1 MLSPFSDVWQEIVA
15 RPQGP
20 LALRFYL
27 QPLVAIALAT
37 RDGIRDAREGQP
49 AFLWSV
55 VTNGASRRDFLQD
68 GWRSIGKVFMLAL
81 TLDVLYQAVVL
92 GGLKPIQ
99 GLLVATVVAIVPYA
113 IVRGPVGRLAGHMRK
128 PRATTRQR
136 AA

>member
-1 MLSPFSDVWQEIVA
+1 MLSPFTEVWQEIVA

-20 LALRFYL
+20 LAMRFYL
-27 QPLVAIALAT
+27 QPLVAIMLAT
-37 RDGIRDAREGQP
+37 RDGLHDAREGRP
-49 AFLWSV
+49 AYLWSV
-55 VTNGASRRDFLQD
+55 ITDGASRREFVQD

-81 TLDVLYQAVVL
+81 TLDILYQAVVL

-99 GLLVATVVAIVPYA
+99 GLLVASVLSIVPYM
-113 IVRGPVGRLAGHMRK
+113 IVRGPVGRLAAHMRG

>member
-1 MLSPFSDVWQEIVA
+1 VESPFSEIWQEIVS

-20 LALRFYL
+20 LAFRFYL
-27 QPLVAIALAT
+27 QPLMAIVLAV
-37 RDGIRDAREGQP
+37 RDGLRDAREGQP

-55 VTNGASRRDFLQD
+55 FTDGVSRRDFIRD

-81 TLDVLYQAVVL
+81 TLDVVYQAVVL

-99 GLLVATVVAIVPYA
+99 GLLVATTLAIVPYV
-113 IVRGPVGRLAGHMRK
+113 IVRGPVSRLAEHMRG
-128 PRATTRQR
+128 PRATTRRR

>member
-1 MLSPFSDVWQEIVA
+1 MESPFSDVWQEIVA

-27 QPLVAIALAT
+27 QPLVAIVLAT
-37 RDGIRDAREGQP
+37 RDGLRDASEGRP
-49 AFLWSV
+49 AYLWSV
-55 VTNGASRRDFLQD
+55 LTDSASRRDFIQD

-99 GLLVATVVAIVPYA
+99 GLLVSAALAIVPYL
-113 IVRGPVGRLAGHMRK
+113 IVRGPVGRLARRIRG
-128 PRATTRQR
+128 PRAMTRQR

>member
-1 MLSPFSDVWQEIVA
+1 VLSPFSDVWQEIVA
-15 RPQGP
+15 RPHGP

-27 QPLVAIALAT
+27 QPIVAIVLAT

-49 AFLWSV
+49 AYLWSV
-55 VTNGASRRDFLQD
+55 LTNGASRRDFLQD

-99 GLLVATVVAIVPYA
+99 GLLVAAVLSIVPYS
-113 IVRGPVGRLAGHMRK
+113 ILRGPVGRLAGHMRG

>member
-1 MLSPFSDVWQEIVA
+1 MSPFSEVWQEIVA
-15 RPQGP
+15 RPHGP

-27 QPLVAIALAT
+27 QPLVAIVLAA
-37 RDGIRDAREGQP
+37 RDGIRDAQEEQP
-49 AFLWSV
+49 PFLWSV
-55 VTNGASRRDFLQD
+55 FTSGASRRAFIQD

-99 GLLVATVVAIVPYA
+99 GLLVATLLSIVPYS
-113 IVRGPVGRLAGHMRK
+113 ILRGPVGRLAGHMRG